1 MNGFFLYFYPVKKA
15 IAILLLFVM
24 SINLGGLFLVF
35 RFQQHLVRK
44 EIKRKIK
51 AGVPDQELFFF
62 RINQQ
67 NQQAFEWIH
76 AREFRYKG
84 RLYDVVRKKTLDQ
97 HTIEYA
103 CINDIQ
109 ESRLFA
115 QLDEEVSRNL
125 SNNATPSPQTKV
137 LLKLL
142 SIPFILPQA
151 TGSIERNYYLLSFT
165 KPQWHLLE
173 VSPEILTPP
182 PQLV

>member
-1 MNGFFLYFYPVKKA
+1 
-15 IAILLLFVM
+15 
-24 SINLGGLFLVF
+24 
-35 RFQQHLVRK
+35 
-44 EIKRKIK
+44 
-51 AGVPDQELFFF
+51 
-62 RINQQ
+62 
-67 NQQAFEWIH
+67 
-76 AREFRYKG
+76 
-84 RLYDVVRKKTLDQ
+84 VVRKKTLDQ

-151 TGSIERNYYLLSFT
+151 TGSIERNYHLLSFT